1 MIDDVL
7 FMRLEKL
14 SKIICTE
21 KAKNEIKAD
30 INDMS
35 AYLSEIDACNKN
47 LSDLSTS
54 EIQPINNLRLDE
66 EHEKNIFLEKG
77 YIIAPRI
84 Y

>member
-1 MIDDVL
+1 MIDNVL
-7 FMRLEKL
+7 FVRLEKL

-21 KAKNEIKAD
+21 KAQNEIKAD

-47 LSDLSTS
+47 LSDISTS

-66 EHEKNIFLEKG
+66 EQEKNVFLEKG
-77 YIIAPRI
+77 YIVVPKMH
-84 Y
+84 